1 MRRVHGGRGGG
12 RGSIAVQ
19 RGSIRH
25 GSRRRISTRKR
36 HIDLLGDAYLE
47 PLALGND
54 PAAQI
59 YREALAGPLAVR
71 AASQQFPIG
80 NFTVLIRGDCAGAL
94 DPLLKSSF
102 RLPTLQDMML
112 QFNELFMRLTPHPSI
127 LQHAPG
133 AVMKAEGLDDL
144 SLSDTADRRAAESTS
159 ALRTITAAE
168 ADNAVLPRFNAR
180 HAEPLTE
187 GQDALVQPGWG
198 RS

>member
-1 MRRVHGGRGGG
+1 ML
-12 RGSIAVQ
+12 
-19 RGSIRH
+19 
-25 GSRRRISTRKR
+25 ST
-36 HIDLLGDAYLE
+36 
-47 PLALGND
+47 
-54 PAAQI
+54 
-59 YREALAGPLAVR
+59 
-71 AASQQFPIG
+71 
-80 NFTVLIRGDCAGAL
+80 
-94 DPLLKSSF
+94 LLKSSF
-102 RLPTLQDMML
+102 RFPTLQDMAL
-112 QFNELFMRLTPHPSI
+112 LFNELFMRLTPHPSI